1 MLTKQTLLLVDD
13 DKSLLLMLQE
23 YLGQEGYNTLLA
35 YSAQMALE
43 QIQRIEPDLIIL
55 DYMMPVMNGLEL
67 LTLLQGQNTPP
78 ILMLTAR
85 TDDQDRIKGLEMGAD
100 DYLCKP
106 FNSRELLAR
115 IKAILRRTER
125 TARTTAFIRHIDLKT
140 LKIFPEKTQVIW
152 HEQELELTH
161 TEYKLLELLARHA
174 GFIVSKQELSIY
186 ALRRPLVLYDRSI
199 DVHIGHLR
207 TKLGITPKGVSYI
220 RTIRGQGY
228 QLLIG

>member
-1 MLTKQTLLLVDD
+1 MLAQQTLLLVDD
-13 DKSLLLMLQE
+13 DKTFLLMLQE
-23 YLGQEGYNTLLA
+23 YIEQEGYQTVLA
-35 YSAQMALE
+35 TSAQMALD
-43 QIQRIEPDLIIL
+43 QLKCLEPDLIIL

-67 LTLLQGQNTPP
+67 LTLLRQQNTIP

-85 TDDQDRIKGLEMGAD
+85 DDDQDRIKGLEMGAD

-125 TARTTAFIRHIDLKT
+125 STPFIRHIDLKI
-140 LKIFPEKTQVIW
+140 LKIFPERTQALW

-161 TEYKLLELLARHA
+161 TEYKLLELLARQI

-199 DVHIGHLR
+199 DVHMGHLR
-207 TKLGITPKGVSYI
+207 AKLGLAPDGAPYI
-220 RTIRGQGY
+220 RTIRGRGY

>member
-13 DKSLLLMLQE
+13 DHAFLLMLQDYIE
-23 YLGQEGYNTLLA
+23 QEGYTTLLA
-35 YSAQMALE
+35 PHIHLALE
-43 QIQRIEPDLIIL
+43 YLQQLEPDLIIL

-67 LTLLQGQNTPP
+67 LTLLRQNHTTP

-85 TDDQDRIKGLEMGAD
+85 DDDQDRIKGLEMGAD

-115 IKAILRRTER
+115 IKAILRRTQR
-125 TARTTAFIRHIDLKT
+125 SIPFIRNIDLKI
-140 LKIFPEKTQVIW
+140 LKIFPERTQALW
-152 HEQELELTH
+152 HNTELDLTY
-161 TEYKLLELLARHA
+161 TEYKLLELLARHI
-174 GFIVSKQELSIY
+174 GFVVSKQELSLY
-186 ALRRPLVLYDRSI
+186 ALRRPLVAYDRSI

-207 TKLGITPKGVSYI
+207 AKLGIAADGTSYI

-228 QLLIG
+228 QLFIG

>member
-13 DKSLLLMLQE
+13 DKTFLLMLKDYIE
-23 YLGQEGYNTLLA
+23 QEGYHTLSA

-43 QIQRIEPDLIIL
+43 QIQRVKPDLIIL

-67 LTLLQGQNTPP
+67 LTLLRQQNTIP

-85 TDDQDRIKGLEMGAD
+85 DDEQDRIKGLEMGAD

-125 TARTTAFIRHIDLKT
+125 STPFIRHIDLKI
-140 LKIFPEKTQVIW
+140 LKIFPERTQVIW
-152 HEQELELTH
+152 QEQELELTH
-161 TEYKLLELLARHA
+161 TEYKLLELLARHI

-186 ALRRPLVLYDRSI
+186 ALRRPLLLYDRSI
-199 DVHIGHLR
+199 DVHMGHLR
-207 TKLGITPKGVSYI
+207 AKLGLAPDGAPYI

>member
-13 DKSLLLMLQE
+13 DNTFLLMLKDYIE
-23 YLGQEGYNTLLA
+23 QEGYNTLLA
-35 YSAQMALE
+35 SSAQLALE
-43 QIQRIEPDLIIL
+43 QIQRCEPDLIIL
-55 DYMMPVMNGLEL
+55 DYMMPSMNGLEL
-67 LTLLQGQNTPP
+67 LTLLRQQNTIP

-85 TDDQDRIKGLEMGAD
+85 DDDQDRVKGLEMGAD

-125 TARTTAFIRHIDLKT
+125 STPFIRHIDLKI
-140 LKIFPEKTQVIW
+140 LKIFPDRAQVIW

-161 TEYKLLELLARHA
+161 TEYKLLELLARHI

-199 DVHIGHLR
+199 DVHMGHLR
-207 TKLGITPKGVSYI
+207 VKLGIAPDGAPYI
-220 RTIRGQGY
+220 RTIRGRGY
-228 QLLIG
+228 QLMIG